1 MQRRESGGNHQHV
14 LLHERLAGLTTAWR
28 PDAVLAGLFADRE
41 AFGRVL
47 VRPDVAPA
55 VEAAE
60 FRVPGEGERR
70 QLDALGDCCAPA
82 IDNARDAARLQG
94 VEANLVETAKLAR
107 FELRRKRRR
116 QKNFALLLDDE
127 FTGVGRPALPLLRLG
142 AAPGGLL

>member
-1 MQRRESGGNHQHV
+1 MTPQGRASPLEQRPECGGYHQHV
-14 LLHERLAGLTTAWR
+14 LLLEGRPGLTAAGW

-41 AFGRVL
+41 ALGRVL

-70 QLDALGDCCAPA
+70 QLDALGDRCAPA
-82 IDNARDAARLQG
+82 IDDAGDAAWLQG
-94 VEANLVETAKLAR
+94 VKADLVEPAELAR

-116 QKNFALLLDDE
+116 
-127 FTGVGRPALPLLRLG
+127 
-142 AAPGGLL
+142 